1 MPGTEPDGQN
11 PFIERPDEH
20 EVQGDELYCW
30 MPGTDHRECNPGCVA
45 FEERSLVEDSNLDM
59 CKVLNSIRTIS
70 GSLAAQVKA
79 KKIEQRQAVASSQP
93 EPPEVR

>member
-20 EVQGDELYCW
+20 AIQGDELFCW
-30 MPGTDHRECNPGCVA
+30 MPGNQDRQCGPDCVA
-45 FEERSLVEDSNLDM
+45 FEERSIGPDATLEM
-59 CKVLNSIRTIS
+59 CKVLNSIRAIS
-70 GSLAAQVKA
+70 GSLTAQVRA
-79 KKIEQRQAVASSQP
+79 KKIEQRQAVVRSQP